1 MLIRGDNRTIFWRL
15 LPYWFCDLAIADEVW
30 LIDYS
35 KVFLTEK
42 TNIILPFLGEYI
54 MSSLV
59 FVKYIRLPTNLLNL
73 VGSTVDPLSSLLNIK
88 LVITGVGE
96 VLQFDILNLFKTQ
109 NRTCIFPL
117 WYKYTTFI
125 MLDFNAQKKIH
136 KPPNQSFQIH
146 FPWLL

>member
-1 MLIRGDNRTIFWRL
+1 LEATTILIF
-15 LPYWFCDLAIADEVW
+15 DLAIADEVW

-96 VLQFDILNLFKTQ
+96 VLQFDNLNLFKTALAYFHCDI
-109 NRTCIFPL
+109 NIPL
-117 WYKYTTFI
+117 
-125 MLDFNAQKKIH
+125 
-136 KPPNQSFQIH
+136 S
-146 FPWLL
+146 